1 MPSKGIVEMTT
12 APRNRPRR
20 NSSLRMGV
28 LKMIWCMLWENS
40 RVAAEFTKAVTIS
53 KVMAHMVE

>member
-1 MPSKGIVEMTT
+1 
-12 APRNRPRR
+12 
-20 NSSLRMGV
+20 MGV